1 MSALV
6 LVSLN
11 LLNDLTF
18 WDLRALLIVAELRR
32 LNPDV
37 IALQEVALPLNN
49 ARWLADQLGEYTV
62 QLQPKTGARREHEAL
77 ALLSRLPVTPH
88 DGLELIHQDRVA
100 QRITVRVGDAPLVI
114 ANTHLLAWLTDAT
127 PRSEQV
133 RRLLDWLPRDVPT
146 IVCGDF
152 NALPHYR
159 AIAVMRER
167 FVSAYSAAH
176 GHEPAFTWPTP
187 LHRGKGWRHRARELG
202 LWLGGIALHRTT
214 RWRGTVDYIF
224 VDPRLRVHT
233 CDLAFT
239 QPARDHPRIYPSD
252 HLGLVARLNW

>member
-1 MSALV
+1 MAELTV
-6 LVSLN
+6 VSLN

-18 WDLRALLIVAELRR
+18 WDLRAPLIVAELRR

-49 ARWLADQLGEYTV
+49 AQWLAEQLGGYTV
-62 QLQPKTGARREHEAL
+62 HLQPKTGARREHEAL
-77 ALLSRLPVTPH
+77 ALLSRLPVTAP

-127 PRSEQV
+127 PRREQV
-133 RRLLDWLPRDVPT
+133 RRLLAWLPRDAPV

-152 NALPHYR
+152 NALPHFR
-159 AIAVMRER
+159 AIKMMRAR
-167 FVSAYSAAH
+167 FVSAYFAAH

-187 LHRGKGWRHRARELG
+187 LDRGKGWRHRAREL
-202 LWLGGIALHRTT
+202 LLRLGGIALRRTP
-214 RWRGTVDYIF
+214 RWCGTLDYIF
-224 VDPRLRVHT
+224 VDRALTVRA
-233 CDLAFT
+233 CERAFT
-239 QPARDHPRIYPSD
+239 QPARDNPRLYPSD